1 MELDNLDIKVLRENF
16 DDDTINKIDMD
27 NISKIIMYLKKVY
40 YPKKTRNYEVIK

>member
-1 MELDNLDIKVLRENF
+1 MESDNLDIKVLRENF

-40 YPKKTRNYEVIK
+40 YPKKHVIEVIK